1 MAVKVT
7 IDRTRLERFLRLPGG
22 VVERNLRRRANR
34 VADRAR
40 QLGAAHGSMGEY
52 VEDPII
58 EGTGRGLTAEVVCSH
73 PAARYVI
80 FGTRPHIIRARRPG
94 GRLRFEVEGSVLY
107 RRQVMHPGYEGD
119 NFLAEAMRQV
129 L

>member
-40 QLGAAHGSMGEY
+40 VLGARHGSMGEY

-73 PAARYVI
+73 PAAQYVI
-80 FGTRPHIIRARRPG
+80 FGTRPHIIRARRANF
-94 GRLRFEVEGSVLY
+94 LRFEVDGAVLY
-107 RRQVMHPGYEGD
+107 RKQVRHPGYAGD

>member
-40 QLGAAHGSMGEY
+40 ALGARHGSMGEY
-52 VEDPII
+52 IEDPII
-58 EGTGRGLTAEVVCSH
+58 EGTGRGLTAEVVCNH

-80 FGTRPHIIRARRPG
+80 FGTSPHVIKARRANY
-94 GRLRFEVEGSVLY
+94 LRFEIDGRAMY
-107 RRQVMHPGYEGD
+107 RRQVFHPGYEGD